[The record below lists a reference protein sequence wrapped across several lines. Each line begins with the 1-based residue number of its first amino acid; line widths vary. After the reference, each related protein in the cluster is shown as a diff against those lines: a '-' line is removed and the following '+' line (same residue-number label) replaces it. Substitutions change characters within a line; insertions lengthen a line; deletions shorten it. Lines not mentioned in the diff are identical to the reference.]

1 MNRPLLFL
9 LLALLLLALL
19 GVELMVGSVQL
30 PFATV
35 MRALA
40 GDAAVGDGPLSIV
53 RGIRLPQGLAALFA
67 GMGLSVGGLMMQT
80 VFRNPLA
87 GPSVMG
93 VSSGASLGVA
103 LIFLARPLWLA
114 LGLPVDLALVLAA
127 LTGSIV
133 VLLLVMA
140 ADRRIGDGVTLLI
153 VGLLIGYLCSALISV
168 LESMGSA
175 SGVQGYVL
183 WGMGSFAGVGLERLP
198 WLLIPITAGLVVAWL
213 CAKPLNALLLG
224 EEYAATL
231 GVNAA
236 RVRRALLWTTGL
248 LAGAVT
254 AFCGPIAFL
263 GLITPHMARALS
275 RSTDHRLLVPLT
287 ALVGGALALACD
299 AISRSNW
306 FGGALP
312 LNAVTSLL
320 GVPVVAWVLL
330 SGKRWARMN

>member
-30 PFATV
+30 PLDVV
-35 MRALA
+35 MGALA

-67 GMGLSVGGLMMQT
+67 GMGLAVGGLMMQT

-153 VGLLIGYLCSALISV
+153 
-168 LESMGSA
+168 
-175 SGVQGYVL
+175 
-183 WGMGSFAGVGLERLP
+183 
-198 WLLIPITAGLVVAWL
+198 
-213 CAKPLNALLLG
+213 
-224 EEYAATL
+224 
-231 GVNAA
+231 
-236 RVRRALLWTTGL
+236 
-248 LAGAVT
+248 
-254 AFCGPIAFL
+254 
-263 GLITPHMARALS
+263 
-275 RSTDHRLLVPLT
+275 
-287 ALVGGALALACD
+287 
-299 AISRSNW
+299 
-306 FGGALP
+306 
-312 LNAVTSLL
+312 
-320 GVPVVAWVLL
+320 
-330 SGKRWARMN
+330 